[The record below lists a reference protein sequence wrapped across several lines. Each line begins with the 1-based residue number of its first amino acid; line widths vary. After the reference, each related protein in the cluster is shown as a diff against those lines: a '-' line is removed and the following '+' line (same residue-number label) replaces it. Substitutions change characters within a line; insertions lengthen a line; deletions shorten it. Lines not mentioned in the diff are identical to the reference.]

1 MLIQALTPGVQL
13 EGAVLIGADF
23 TGSDLMI
30 GGEEAGP
37 APLPPLPQKPRR

>member
-1 MLIQALTPGVQL
+1 LIQALTPGVQL

-30 GGEEAGP
+30 GGDELVP
-37 APLPPLPQKPRR
+37 QPLPPLSPQNPRR

>member
-1 MLIQALTPGVQL
+1 VQV

-30 GGEEAGP
+30 GGEEQGP
-37 APLPPLPQKPRR
+37 DPLPPLPPLRP